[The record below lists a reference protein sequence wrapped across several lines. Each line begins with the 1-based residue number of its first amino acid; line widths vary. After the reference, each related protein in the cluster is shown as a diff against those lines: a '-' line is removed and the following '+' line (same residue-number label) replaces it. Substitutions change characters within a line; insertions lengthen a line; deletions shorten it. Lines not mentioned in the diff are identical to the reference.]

1 MSPSLIKLWTTPK
14 TKYQIKEA
22 AIRKDTAEKQKQFK
36 QLTGISLEE
45 FQQLVRK

>member
-1 MSPSLIKLWTTPK
+1 MALERLWTTPK

-36 QLTGISLEE
+36 QLTGMSLAQ
-45 FQQLVRK
+45 FQQLIKG